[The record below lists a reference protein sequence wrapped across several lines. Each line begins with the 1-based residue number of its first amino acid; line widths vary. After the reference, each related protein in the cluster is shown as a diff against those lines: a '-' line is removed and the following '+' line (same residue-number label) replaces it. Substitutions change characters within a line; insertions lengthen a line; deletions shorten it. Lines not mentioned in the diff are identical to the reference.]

1 MDAGGKETFACG
13 GCARRTVRCETCT
26 SDVANNTPGAKEN
39 YGLAKGGDR
48 RCARCLG
55 IVYDWRAPPA
65 VNASLHRTEGWCSW
79 CGERCAHLVRDKT
92 RTRCQ
97 CLVCGG
103 GTAPCDLCP
112 GVMRTRER
120 PRMPT
125 AGAGRGQ
132 LGTSN
137 IGRSTGACLRCEV
150 VRASPGADEA
160 AAVWEMVQTR
170 RAAADAA
177 AAHVRD
183 VLQRRS
189 RWSQRAQERGAWRPF
204 ALLAT
209 LPPRERV
216 RIAMRLGIRL
226 CRERGYLDPHAE
238 AWRVLATPGKGI
250 LARAAG
256 GVDAL
261 KGLKA
266 TRRANEDDT
275 SPEAS
280 LDADAGASVIGSVL
294 RRIGRDIAEAAGAV
308 RPDAA
313 RANWLETLASV
324 LTAGAETG
332 SCPASD
338 PREICNLPAVAGG
351 RVGALKILKTPRA
364 LVVARYEEATLG
376 AVAGAQRA
384 RLTPAQRLAVDAL
397 ATHPQR
403 RVLETRLKR
412 SGSDYKRMADA
423 AVLSA
428 FAASPWASFGNIGD
442 VPLEAD
448 EAESVAADVYGCL
461 LDGRAPTGPTGR
473 NKAKKKHWGGLDV
486 DEDTDGGVAPSLL
499 ASLASEGGTM
509 RGALLGPLVSFGF
522 NASGA
527 MSQQD
532 VSDAS
537 LGIRPPASVQKG
549 PAGLFEPIA
558 VLLVHGA
565 LLASRGVH
573 IDDCHPG
580 REAYARK
587 LERANARAGAG
598 RGGRRMSDG
607 NGSARS
613 ITGRP
618 PRYAESEL
626 SDSPV
631 GVITASYGGSSRGS
645 EERRVG
651 AWAEEQAT
659 APAPFGPVSGSEIT
673 VEEEDFHDADDD
685 LPEPP
690 SPVPRHF
697 SRKAPSFA
705 PAPAPATAGESLPT
719 SHRPGGADAAGKGNG
734 KVFASP
740 DFATAPRTMTGDAS
754 RFVSAGADAEI
765 DEWLEDTI

>member
-1 MDAGGKETFACG
+1 MAA
-13 GCARRTVRCETCT
+13 
-26 SDVANNTPGAKEN
+26 
-39 YGLAKGGDR
+39 L
-48 RCARCLG
+48 
-55 IVYDWRAPPA
+55 RA
-65 VNASLHRTEGWCSW
+65 VSH
-79 CGERCAHLVRDKT
+79 
-92 RTRCQ
+92 
-97 CLVCGG
+97 
-103 GTAPCDLCP
+103 
-112 GVMRTRER
+112 
-120 PRMPT
+120 
-125 AGAGRGQ
+125 
-132 LGTSN
+132 
-137 IGRSTGACLRCEV
+137 
-150 VRASPGADEA
+150 
-160 AAVWEMVQTR
+160 
-170 RAAADAA
+170 AA
-177 AAHVRD
+177 AAGEGSHRD
-183 VLQRRS
+183 AAGDTSVPRARVPGPA
-189 RWSQRAQERGAWRPF
+189 RGGVEGARDAGEGYIGARGGWRGRAQGSESDGQEGER
-204 ALLAT
+204 
-209 LPPRERV
+209 
-216 RIAMRLGIRL
+216 
-226 CRERGYLDPHAE
+226 
-238 AWRVLATPGKGI
+238 
-250 LARAAG
+250 
-256 GVDAL
+256 
-261 KGLKA
+261 
-266 TRRANEDDT
+266 RRYF
-275 SPEAS
+275 SGCFS
-280 LDADAGASVIGSVL
+280 DADAGASVIGSVL

-338 PREICNLPAVAGG
+338 PREICALPAVAGG

-428 FAASPWASFGNIGD
+428 FAASPWASFGHIGD

-473 NKAKKKHWGGLDV
+473 NKAKNKNTGPGSTQRTTQTTRT
-486 DEDTDGGVAPSLL
+486 E
-499 ASLASEGGTM
+499 ASRRRCSRRSRPRAGPM

-607 NGSARS
+607 TGSARS
-613 ITGRP
+613 SAGRP

-659 APAPFGPVSGSEIT
+659 APAPFGPVSGSEMT

-697 SRKAPSFA
+697 SRKAPRSRPRRRRRRRASRCPRRIGRVARTPPGREMGRFS
-705 PAPAPATAGESLPT
+705 PAPT
-719 SHRPGGADAAGKGNG
+719 SRRRRG
-734 KVFASP
+734 
-740 DFATAPRTMTGDAS
+740 R
-754 RFVSAGADAEI
+754 
-765 DEWLEDTI
+765 